1 MRTAFALTTIVLAL
15 ALGIIAGIAESRLFT
30 RALIIGFAPGIWA
43 ASHVVERLTGRD
55 MWHFTA
61 PYPYPLMREST
72 DAAST
77 PPSSLGKPLEN
88 TVETNDRTTF
98 PLAA

>member
-1 MRTAFALTTIVLAL
+1 MRTAFVLTTIGLAL
-15 ALGIIAGIAESRLFT
+15 ALGSIAGISESRLLT
-30 RALIIGFAPGIWA
+30 RALIIGFAPAIWA

-55 MWHFTA
+55 MWDFTA
-61 PYPYPLMREST
+61 PYPYPWMRDSG

-77 PPSSLGKPLEN
+77 PPSALRKPVEN
-88 TVETNDRTTF
+88 TVETDDRSTL